1 MIGVFIYEVD
11 LEMLNNIKLKKNYIS
26 NTHLKN
32 SNEIKL
38 RKPNWIRVKAPIS
51 SGYLSTKELISKAK
65 LNTVCESASC
75 PNIGECW
82 SKGHVTVMILG
93 DVCTRKCG
101 FCNIKSGAPT
111 DIDIF
116 EPYRLAKAISQL
128 NLRHVVITSVDR
140 DDLEDG
146 GANQFVQS
154 IQAIKKLCPTITIEV
169 LTPDFQR
176 KEGALDKIINAKP
189 DVFNHN
195 LETVSRLYKKVR
207 RGASYQ
213 HSLNILKHAKNLSS
227 TIFTKSGIMVGLG
240 ENMEEIEVL
249 LQDLRLAEVD
259 FVTIGQY
266 MQPTKGHLSVE
277 KYFTISEFNKIEN
290 LAYKMGFLLVS
301 ASPLTRSSYHADDD
315 FHKLKI
321 ARENLINV

>member
-1 MIGVFIYEVD
+1 
-11 LEMLNNIKLKKNYIS
+11 MLNNRKLKRNYVS
-26 NTHLKN
+26 RSHLTN
-32 SNEIKL
+32 SSTTKL
-38 RKPNWIRVKAPIS
+38 KKPNWIRVKAPIS
-51 SGYLSTKELISKAK
+51 TGYLSTKELITKAN

-82 SKGHVTVMILG
+82 DKGHATVMILG

-101 FCNIKSGAPT
+101 FCNIKSGAPS
-111 DIDIF
+111 DIDIL

-140 DDLEDG
+140 DDLKDG
-146 GANQFVQS
+146 GANQFVKS
-154 IQAIKKLCPTITIEV
+154 IYEIKKLSRNITIEV

-176 KEGALDKIINAKP
+176 KEGALAQIVNAKP

-195 LETVSRLYKKVR
+195 LETISRLYKNVR
-207 RGASYQ
+207 RGASYN
-213 HSLNILKHAKNLSS
+213 HSLNLLKKVKKLSS

-240 ENMEEIEVL
+240 EKIEEIETL
-249 LQDLRLAEVD
+249 LKDLRKADVD

-266 MQPTKGHLSVE
+266 MQPSKDHLPVI
-277 KYFTISEFNKIEN
+277 KYYTIEEFKKIEN
-290 LAYKMGFLLVS
+290 IAYNMGFLLVS
-301 ASPLTRSSYHADDD
+301 SSPLTRSSYHADDD

-321 ARENLINV
+321 ARDALLNV

>member
-1 MIGVFIYEVD
+1 
-11 LEMLNNIKLKKNYIS
+11 MLNNRKLKRNYIS
-26 NTHLKN
+26 RSHLTN
-32 SNEIKL
+32 SSTTKL
-38 RKPNWIRVKAPIS
+38 KKPNWIRVKAPIS
-51 SGYLSTKELISKAK
+51 TGYLSTKELITKAN

-82 SKGHVTVMILG
+82 DKGHATVMILG

-101 FCNIKSGAPT
+101 FCNIKSGAPS
-111 DIDIF
+111 DIDIL

-140 DDLEDG
+140 DDLKDG
-146 GANQFVQS
+146 GANQFVKS
-154 IQAIKKLCPTITIEV
+154 IYEIKKLSRNITIEV

-176 KEGALDKIINAKP
+176 KEGALAQILNAKP

-195 LETVSRLYKKVR
+195 LETISRLYKNVR
-207 RGASYQ
+207 RGASYN
-213 HSLNILKHAKNLSS
+213 HSLNLLKKVKKLSS

-240 ENMEEIEVL
+240 EKIEEIEVL
-249 LQDLRLAEVD
+249 LKDLRRSDVD

-266 MQPTKGHLSVE
+266 MQPSKDHLPLV
-277 KYFTISEFNKIEN
+277 KYFTIEEFKKIEN
-290 LAYKMGFLLVS
+290 IAYNMGFLLVS
-301 ASPLTRSSYHADDD
+301 SSPLTRSSYHADDD

-321 ARENLINV
+321 ARDALLNV

>member
-1 MIGVFIYEVD
+1 M
-11 LEMLNNIKLKKNYIS
+11 
-26 NTHLKN
+26 
-32 SNEIKL
+32 
-38 RKPNWIRVKAPIS
+38 
-51 SGYLSTKELISKAK
+51 STKELITKAN

-82 SKGHVTVMILG
+82 DKGHATVMILG

-101 FCNIKSGAPT
+101 FCNIKSGAPS
-111 DIDIF
+111 DIDIL

-140 DDLEDG
+140 DDLKDG
-146 GANQFVQS
+146 GANQFVKS
-154 IQAIKKLCPTITIEV
+154 IYEIKKLCRNITIEV

-176 KEGALDKIINAKP
+176 KEGALAQIVNAKP

-195 LETVSRLYKKVR
+195 LETISRLYKNVR
-207 RGASYQ
+207 RGASYN
-213 HSLNILKHAKNLSS
+213 HSLNLLKKVKKLSS

-240 ENMEEIEVL
+240 EKIEEIETL
-249 LQDLRLAEVD
+249 LKDLRKADVD

-266 MQPTKGHLSVE
+266 MQPSKDHLPVI
-277 KYFTISEFNKIEN
+277 KYYTIEEFKKIEN
-290 LAYKMGFLLVS
+290 IAYNMGFLLVS
-301 ASPLTRSSYHADDD
+301 SSPLTRSSYHADDD

-321 ARENLINV
+321 ARDALLNV